1 MSFFSKIASLFSRA
15 GREEE
20 LLRQAME
27 HAKANQPGQA
37 IAIYNS
43 LVDSAS
49 TNSDLRARALFN
61 RALAHSAAKD
71 DDRAMADLAQVLTIP
86 GLAENIQIAAR
97 SQLARVRKRNERR
110 TKGEPIAD

>member
-1 MSFFSKIASLFSRA
+1 MSFLSKITSLFSRA

-20 LLRQAME
+20 LLRQGLE
-27 HAKANQPGQA
+27 HAKANRPGKA
-37 IAIYNS
+37 IELYNS
-43 LVDSAS
+43 ILDSKSA
-49 TNSDLRARALFN
+49 NGDLRARALFN

-71 DDRAMADLAQVLTIP
+71 DERAMADLAQVLTIP